1 MLSDTCQV
9 PKSFSK
15 YITEC
20 NDVYSWSEEE
30 RGSFGIGWSI
40 QSEEKVTES
49 KETRE
54 MQPASPWQY
63 QSVME
68 ASSFPYLG
76 KMASYRGGGFI
87 IELGPDE
94 VTALNELE
102 VLKAKEWID
111 RYTRA
116 LFTELSIYN
125 ININLLCVVTLLY
138 EELPTG
144 GGQSFVNI
152 QTIRVYRYIGN
163 FSAALMTCEVIFAF
177 LLLNWILRDGKR
189 LWRERKSFWKKAWN
203 IVDIAITA
211 LSITSLSLYFAR
223 LVFLNSAVGKLRED
237 RSKFVS
243 FQYVVLLDEGVNAM
257 VALVVLLINLKF
269 LRMLRFNRKVSVL
282 SSTMKV
288 SASKLASF
296 MLMFLVIFL
305 AYCFLVYLVFGPAL
319 EDYRSFIRCMVSMMS
334 MVLGNFAFYDLVDV
348 NAIIGP
354 AVFFTFMVL
363 FQFILINIFIGILC
377 DSFNEVRYDS
387 EKQGNEYEIVQFISN
402 RIKAFV
408 GLFVEPPIRPEYSW
422 PKSELE
428 KKIET
433 IEEKAESTMFFMR
446 TLCDEDVRQLKWFQ
460 PEKWSRKKSKVMSLV
475 LNSDAEILED
485 DLCDGIEA
493 MNAVVDKY
501 SEHELDR
508 MIAASRMKRRIESE
522 ATSLMSTSRMSRND
536 EDSDAADPESDDEL
550 TQENLGE
557 NVLKVQELKSL
568 QEEIKEVFEDGV
580 EEPEEDEKGIEEDEE
595 ESEEVDWE
603 EELELV
609 EESLQNTE
617 PLQNDSSNPAGTLMN
632 SAVSLNSVSP
642 SLTEVSI
649 RKSSISIRSVPPL
662 IIAKEYEDT
671 ENSTDESGSQH
682 GDIEKGV
689 LHQEEDHDF
698 ASSPLPPH
706 SLPEAEVLD
715 RTKASTPLDMLADS
729 TSIFIPESDES
740 TEEGSSDNDGFIMD
754 GRVLRVLPSSQSDA

>member
-1 MLSDTCQV
+1 M
-9 PKSFSK
+9 
-15 YITEC
+15 
-20 NDVYSWSEEE
+20 
-30 RGSFGIGWSI
+30 GWSV
-40 QSEEKVTES
+40 QSQENVTES
-49 KETRE
+49 KKPQE

-87 IELGPDE
+87 IELGPDK
-94 VTALNELE
+94 VTALNEL
-102 VLKAKEWID
+102 KELETKDWID

-144 GGQSFVNI
+144 GGQIFVNI

-189 LWRERKSFWKKAWN
+189 LWRERISFWKKAWN
-203 IVDIAITA
+203 VVDVAITA

-237 RSKFVS
+237 HSKFVS
-243 FQYVVLLDEGVNAM
+243 FQYVVVLDEGVNAM

-288 SASKLASF
+288 SAKKLASF
-296 MLMFLVIFL
+296 MLMFLVIFF
-305 AYCFLVYLVFGPAL
+305 AYCLVVYLVFGPVL
-319 EDYRSFIRCMVSMMS
+319 EDYRSFIRCMVSMMA

-348 NAIIGP
+348 SVFFGP

-363 FQFILINIFIGILC
+363 FQFILINMFIGILC

-428 KKIET
+428 KKVET

-446 TLCDEDVRQLKWFQ
+446 TLCDEDVRQLRWFQ

-522 ATSLMSTSRMSRND
+522 ATSLISTSRMSRNE
-536 EDSDAADPESDDEL
+536 EDFEDDDPESDDEL
-550 TQENLGE
+550 TQENLVE
-557 NVLKVQELKSL
+557 SLLEVQELTRL
-568 QEEIKEVFEDGV
+568 QDDINDVLENGV
-580 EEPEEDEKGIEEDEE
+580 EEPEEESEEDEK
-595 ESEEVDWE
+595 ESEEVEWE

-609 EESLQNTE
+609 EESLQNTGSS
-617 PLQNDSSNPAGTLMN
+617 QNGPASPARSTLIN
-632 SAVSLNSVSP
+632 SAVSLISVSP
-642 SLTEVSI
+642 SFTELSI
-649 RKSSISIRSVPPL
+649 MKSSVSMRSVPPL
-662 IIAKEYEDT
+662 AIAEEKEDT
-671 ENSTDESGSQH
+671 EDSIEESGSQL
-682 GDIEKGV
+682 GDIEKDV
-689 LHQEEDHDF
+689 LHQDQDRNF
-698 ASSPLPPH
+698 ASSSLPPH
-706 SLPEAEVLD
+706 SLPDAEVFD
-715 RTKASTPLDMLADS
+715 RTKDSTPMDMVADG
-729 TSIFIPESDES
+729 TSIFIPESDDS
-740 TEEGSSDNDGFIMD
+740 AGEGSSDNDDFIID